1 MKLYEIS
8 NDIIELAKYIEM
20 SASVDE
26 EERIEVEEKLKKI
39 EEDIVSDLENKLD
52 SICNVISEWENDIA
66 QIDNEIVRLKEMKN
80 SKQICIDNLKE
91 YTKYSLIRCG
101 KEKVETSLHKISVKN
116 NPPSIDIKVD
126 VSELPE
132 KYINTKIV
140 TSPNKLLIK
149 SDLKA
154 GLLSEEEFNK
164 IAELKT
170 GDTRLDIK

>member
-26 EERIEVEEKLKKI
+26 EDRVEVEEKLKKI
-39 EEDIVSDLENKLD
+39 EEYIVSDLDNKLD

-80 SKQICIDNLKE
+80 SKQIRIDNLKE

-116 NPPSIDIKVD
+116 NPPYIDIKVD

-154 GLLSEEEFNK
+154 GLLSEEEFGK
-164 IAELKT
+164 FAELKT